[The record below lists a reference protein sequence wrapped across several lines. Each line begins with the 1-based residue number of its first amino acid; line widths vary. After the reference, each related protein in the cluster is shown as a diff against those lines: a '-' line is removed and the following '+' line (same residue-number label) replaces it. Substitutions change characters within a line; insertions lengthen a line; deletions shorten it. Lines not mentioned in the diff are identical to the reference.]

1 MRCGLS
7 CRALIL
13 LHFSGLFLYDVLSD
27 LDKWYKDASA
37 YQSEAIGA
45 QLGGFQRNLAEKSTT
60 KSFYEHAELQAAL
73 LKWHG
78 YMVQVCL
85 LAFLPSLLL
94 PVD

>member
-7 CRALIL
+7 CLSLTLQR
-13 LHFSGLFLYDVLSD
+13 FSGLFLYDVLAD
-27 LDKWYKDASA
+27 LYKWYKDASA

-45 QLGGFQRNLAEKSTT
+45 QLGGFQRNLAEKSQT
-60 KSFYEHAELQAAL
+60 KSFYEHAEFQAAL

-85 LAFLPSLLL
+85 LASLVT
-94 PVD
+94 PYD